1 MVINKELSDLIVA
14 NSGSY
19 TLTNALKN
27 RFGYIPIDNSDILL
41 LEIVQQYYPEV
52 TNIEEFMTQ
61 CGYTRKPEFKQDTSP
76 EPKVKKA
83 GKHKQVDDSGMPP
96 W

>member
-1 MVINKELSDLIVA
+1 M
-14 NSGSY
+14 
-19 TLTNALKN
+19 
-27 RFGYIPIDNSDILL
+27 
-41 LEIVQQYYPEV
+41 QQYYPEV

>member
-27 RFGYIPIDNSDILL
+27 RLPIDNSDILL

-52 TNIEEFMTQ
+52 TNIEEFMT
-61 CGYTRKPEFKQDTSP
+61 YTRKPEFKQDTSP

>member
-27 RFGYIPIDNSDILL
+27 RLPIDNSDI
-41 LEIVQQYYPEV
+41 
-52 TNIEEFMTQ
+52 
-61 CGYTRKPEFKQDTSP
+61 R
-76 EPKVKKA
+76 
-83 GKHKQVDDSGMPP
+83 
-96 W
+96 